1 MNRILVVAAL
11 VMVLAGCGDTS
22 PFGNQRYQIVKGTH
36 QDYLLDTKT
45 GRTWRYFDDAGN
57 FFSTSDYWAAIPVKE
72 EEEAFKEIEEAFEW
86 RRTPPKGV
94 TPGFPWSYYY
104 KGKKETRERKI
115 RDLDSLN
122 EMLDAE

>member
-11 VMVLAGCGDTS
+11 ITVLTGCGDTS

-72 EEEAFKEIEEAFEW
+72 EEKA
-86 RRTPPKGV
+86 
-94 TPGFPWSYYY
+94 
-104 KGKKETRERKI
+104 
-115 RDLDSLN
+115 LN
-122 EMLDAE
+122 LQVKLK